1 MFEPAKD
8 FLRLATQKYQLSDQ
22 ATASWICTRV
32 KEVIAQDYSDFID
45 FWDPKKFV
53 KGVLT
58 IQVGDSAASSAL
70 FLRTHELI
78 EKINTEDLPKAVT
91 EIRIVR

>member
-8 FLRLATQKYQLSDQ
+8 FLRVATQKYQLSDQ
-22 ATASWICTRV
+22 ATASWLCTRV
-32 KEVIAQDYSDFID
+32 KAVIAEDYPDFSA
-45 FWDPKKFV
+45 FWIPTKFV

-58 IQVGDSAASSAL
+58 LQVADSAASSAL